1 MNNNAL
7 KRLKVNLKNWSWN
20 VESKYTIDKN
30 EAKEII
36 EEIEE
41 LEEKEDDGH

>member
-1 MNNNAL
+1 MNGAL
-7 KRLKVNLKNWSWN
+7 TRLKVNLKNWSFN
-20 VESKYTIDKN
+20 IEPKYGIDKN
-30 EAKEII
+30 EAEEII